1 MKKGRAQSRP
11 FALPARTARCALRL
25 RRGRNPEGLMT
36 TLGYIIAANL
46 VSTLVS
52 VGLAALLSFRYL
64 AQVIDR
70 LVPVSA
76 GLLLATAVTHLL
88 PEAFHSEA
96 NPHALGWVLLGGI
109 LGFFLLEKL
118 ALIHH
123 THHHEG
129 DHHHHEHGH
138 DAHEAGRGGL
148 PILVGDAFHNFA
160 DGVVI
165 AGAFLVDVKLGVIAT
180 LAVMA
185 HEIPHEIGDF
195 MILLNAGFTR
205 QRAFVFNL
213 VSGLSAVLG
222 GLIGYFVLEA
232 MQSLLPYALM
242 IAASSF
248 IYIALSDL
256 LPEMMRRSSLA
267 KSLPEVGLVL
277 VGVVIAALATG
288 VLQSH

>member
-1 MKKGRAQSRP
+1 VASRV
-11 FALPARTARCALRL
+11 AAMPARRAPAAGDRL
-25 RRGRNPEGLMT
+25 MS
-36 TLGYIIAANL
+36 TLGYIILANI
-46 VSTLVS
+46 VSTLLS
-52 VGLAALLSFRYL
+52 IGLAAVLSFRYL
-64 AQVIDR
+64 ANVVDR

-96 NPHALGWVLLGGI
+96 DPQVLGWVLLGGI

-138 DAHEAGRGGL
+138 DAHEAGRGGM

-160 DGVVI
+160 DGIVI
-165 AGAFLVDVKLGVIAT
+165 AGAFIVDVKLGVLAT

-185 HEIPHEIGDF
+185 HEIPHEVGDF

-205 QRAFVFNL
+205 RRAFVFNL
-213 VSGLSAVLG
+213 VSGLSAVAG
-222 GLIGYFVLEA
+222 GVIGYFVLDT
-232 MQSLLPYALM
+232 MQSLLPYALAV
-242 IAASSF
+242 AAASF

-277 VGVVIAALATG
+277 LGVAIAAFATG
-288 VLQSH
+288 AFHAH

>member
-1 MKKGRAQSRP
+1 MS
-11 FALPARTARCALRL
+11 
-25 RRGRNPEGLMT
+25 
-36 TLGYIIAANL
+36 TLGYIVVANL
-46 VSTLVS
+46 VSTLLS
-52 VGLAALLSFRYL
+52 IALAAVLSFRYL

-76 GLLLATAVTHLL
+76 GLLLATAITHLL

-96 NPHALGWVLLGGI
+96 NPYALGWVLLAGI
-109 LGFFLLEKL
+109 LAFFVLEKL

-138 DAHEAGRGGL
+138 DAHEAGRGGV

-165 AGAFLVDVKLGVIAT
+165 AGAFLVDVKLGIVAT

-205 QRAFVFNL
+205 KRAFLFNIL
-213 VSGLSAVLG
+213 SGLSAVLG
-222 GLIGYFVLEA
+222 GVIGYFVLEA
-232 MQSLLPYALM
+232 MQSLLPFALM

-277 VGVVIAALATG
+277 IGVVIAAVATG
-288 VLQSH
+288 ALRGH

>member
-1 MKKGRAQSRP
+1 MGKGARLRP
-11 FALPARTARCALRL
+11 FALRLHLGNQEAPERTQRL
-25 RRGRNPEGLMT
+25 WRAGSTGSTMT
-36 TLGYIIAANL
+36 TLGYIILANL
-46 VSTLVS
+46 VSTLLS
-52 VGLAALLSFRYL
+52 IGLAALLSFRYL

-76 GLLLATAVTHLL
+76 GL
-88 PEAFHSEA
+88 PEAFHSGA
-96 NPHALGWVLLGGI
+96 NPQALGWVLLAGI

-129 DHHHHEHGH
+129 DLHHHAHGH
-138 DAHEAGRGGL
+138 DKHEAGRGGV

-165 AGAFLVDVKLGVIAT
+165 ASAFLVDVHLGFIAT
-180 LAVMA
+180 LSVMA
-185 HEIPHEIGDF
+185 HEIPHEVGDF

-205 QRAFVFNL
+205 RRAFVFNL
-213 VSGLSAVLG
+213 LSGMSAVLG
-222 GLIGYFVLEA
+222 GLIGYFVLDQ
-232 MQSLLPYALM
+232 MQALLPYALA
-242 IAASSF
+242 IAAASF

-267 KSLPEVGLVL
+267 KTLPQVGLVL
-277 VGVVIAALATG
+277 LGVVIAALATG
-288 VLQSH
+288 SFRGH

>member
-1 MKKGRAQSRP
+1 M
-11 FALPARTARCALRL
+11 
-25 RRGRNPEGLMT
+25 N
-36 TLGYIIAANL
+36 TLGYIVLANV
-46 VSTLVS
+46 VSTVVS
-52 VGLAALLSFRYL
+52 IGLAAMLSFRYL
-64 AQVIDR
+64 SRVVDR

-88 PEAFHSEA
+88 PEAFHSAADE
-96 NPHALGWVLLGGI
+96 HALGWTLLAGI

-129 DHHHHEHGH
+129 DLHHHSHGH
-138 DAHEAGRGGL
+138 DAHEAGRGGV

-165 AGAFLVDVKLGVIAT
+165 ASAFLVDAHLGVMTT

-185 HEIPHEIGDF
+185 HEIPAEVGDF
-195 MILLNAGFTR
+195 MILLNAGFTKR
-205 QRAFVFNL
+205 RAFLFNL
-213 VSGLSAVLG
+213 LSGMSAVLG

-232 MQSLLPYALM
+232 MQSLLPFALAV
-242 IAASSF
+242 AASSF

-277 VGVVIAALATG
+277 VGVAVAALAIGLFDT
-288 VLQSH
+288 H

>member
-1 MKKGRAQSRP
+1 M
-11 FALPARTARCALRL
+11 
-25 RRGRNPEGLMT
+25 
-36 TLGYIIAANL
+36 TLGYIVLANL
-46 VSTLVS
+46 LSTLLS
-52 VGLAALLSFRYL
+52 LGLAAWLSFRYL
-64 AQVIDR
+64 GKLIDKM
-70 LVPVSA
+70 VPVSA

-88 PEAFHSEA
+88 PEAFIAKPIHSHSA
-96 NPHALGWVLLGGI
+96 GRSWRGI

-129 DHHHHEHGH
+129 DLHRHDHGH
-138 DAHEAGRGGL
+138 DAHEAGHGGM
-148 PILVGDAFHNFA
+148 PILIGDAFHNFA

-165 AGAFLVDVKLGVIAT
+165 AGAFLVDTKLGVIAT

-185 HEIPHEIGDF
+185 HEIPHEVGDF

-205 QRAFVFNL
+205 RRAFVFNL
-213 VSGLSAVLG
+213 ISGLSAVLG
-222 GLIGYFVLEA
+222 GVIGYFVLET
-232 MQSLLPYALM
+232 MKTLLPYALAV
-242 IAASSF
+242 AAASF

-277 VGVVIAALATG
+277 LGVLIAALATG
-288 VLQSH
+288 GLH

>member
-1 MKKGRAQSRP
+1 MS
-11 FALPARTARCALRL
+11 
-25 RRGRNPEGLMT
+25 

-46 VSTLVS
+46 LSTLVS
-52 VGLAALLSFRYL
+52 IGLAALMSFRYL
-64 AQVIDR
+64 SRVVDR

-96 NPHALGWVLLGGI
+96 DPAALGWVLLGGI

-129 DHHHHEHGH
+129 DVHHHEHGH
-138 DAHEAGRGGL
+138 DAHEARRGGV

-165 AGAFLVDVKLGVIAT
+165 AGAFLVDFHLGVFAT

-185 HEIPHEIGDF
+185 HEIPHEVGDF
-195 MILLNAGFTR
+195 MILLNAGFSR
-205 QRAFVFNL
+205 ERAFLFNML
-213 VSGLSAVLG
+213 SGMSAVLG
-222 GLIGYFVLEA
+222 GVIGYFVLEA
-232 MQSLLPYALM
+232 TRSLLPYALM

-277 VGVVIAALATG
+277 LGVVVAALATG
-288 VLQSH
+288 IFDSH